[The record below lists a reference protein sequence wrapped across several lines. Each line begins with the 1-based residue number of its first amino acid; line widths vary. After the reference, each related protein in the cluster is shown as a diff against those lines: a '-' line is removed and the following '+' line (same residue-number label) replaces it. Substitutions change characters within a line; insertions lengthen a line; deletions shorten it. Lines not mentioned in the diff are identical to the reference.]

1 MAEFKTLPTVSWI
14 GGRIPWRLTD
24 DLIYRSDILDR
35 IVVPKGLKTDFAS
48 TPRIPGM
55 YWLIGGKATL
65 PAIVHD
71 YLYTERDQT
80 YSRRDADRVFL
91 EAMRAKG
98 DPKSR
103 IIRWIL
109 YSGVRIGG
117 RRAWRKR

>member
-1 MAEFKTLPTVSWI
+1 MAEFKTKPTVLWI
-14 GGRIPWRLTD
+14 GWSMPWKLVD
-24 DLIYRSDILDR
+24 DLIYQSDILDR
-35 IVVPKGLKTDFAS
+35 IVVPKGFKTDFAS

-55 YWLIGGKATL
+55 YWLIGGKGTL

-71 YLYTERDQT
+71 YLYIERDQT
-80 YSRRDADRVFL
+80 YTRRQADRVFL
-91 EAMRAKG
+91 EAMKEAK